1 MKFLSSNNFF
11 IFKSNR
17 EVIIKKVYTLLIA
30 LLAIVLLG
38 TFTPLQ
44 ASAEDFQSN
53 QVLPSENTDISFNLE
68 NGQGQEKQVVL
79 EDGTIAT
86 IGIVPVNN
94 HASRLVNYELNGGSE
109 TWKVYWYIGVL
120 NSEYW
125 LDLNNYRIVRAYD
138 YRSTAVG
145 ISIYNQSLEYGS
157 TWSTYRCDFNGV
169 FSGSR
174 ILHGDISGHVLTTS
188 IVGF

>member
-1 MKFLSSNNFF
+1 M
-11 IFKSNR
+11 
-17 EVIIKKVYTLLIA
+17 KKVSALLTV

-38 TFTPLQ
+38 IFNPLQ
-44 ASAEDFQSN
+44 ASAEDFQSS
-53 QVLPSENTDISFNLE
+53 QPLPSENTDVTFDLG
-68 NGQGQEKQVVL
+68 NGQSQEKQVVL

-94 HASRLVNYELNGGSE
+94 QSSRLVNYELNGGSE

-145 ISIYNQSLEYGS
+145 ISIYNQSLQYGS

-174 ILHGDISGHVLTTS
+174 ILHGDISGHELITS